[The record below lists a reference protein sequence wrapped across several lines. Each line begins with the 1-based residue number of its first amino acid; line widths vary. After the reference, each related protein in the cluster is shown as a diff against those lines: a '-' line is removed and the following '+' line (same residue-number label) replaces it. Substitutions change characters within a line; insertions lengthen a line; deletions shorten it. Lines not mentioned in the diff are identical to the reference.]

1 MEASVCSSN
10 KSIVIYAI
18 THLFIYIILYF
29 NLSIYQSFYQKEIDM
44 FNHLSM
50 YLFLFTIS
58 PLLFN
63 LVSDDFPINASV
75 IISYALSLI
84 VSMTECM
91 DKTYLITIIINIIY
105 IFYLLHWY
113 KLMLIYCKYVWYSQ
127 HQIRL
132 WQY

>member
-113 KLMLIYCKYVWYSQ
+113 KLMLIYCKYVWYLQ